1 MLARQAEGNARATPA
16 ATPAAIS
23 AATPAVE
30 GTLDGAVSIEM
41 EAGDVMYVPPFWTHA
56 VLTTGDGGAADGA
69 GGDDQRDSASL
80 SLSLIA
86 PSWIETRWGAIKGVR
101 LPFGGPYAPGPPHA
115 PADEQGPTRALLA
128 RAAAVGSYLR
138 ALLEGRAESFAAA
151 LYLRRHAPLTA
162 ADEAEAARARDAAG
176 RLRDEGG
183 GEGRRGD
190 GLESCPG
197 EWRLPE
203 VVAGREAAAAEAAA
217 AALWRVL
224 AVAGEAPQQRLEPAL
239 REHLL
244 RDYVDELVHWA
255 VGSGPIAGEL
265 IRCWAALPVPATVAA

>member
-1 MLARQAEGNARATPA
+1 MLARQADGNARANPA
-16 ATPAAIS
+16 AISAAIS
-23 AATPAVE
+23 AATPAAE
-30 GTLDGAVSIEM
+30 GTLDGAQSIEM

-115 PADEQGPTRALLA
+115 PTDEQGPTRALLA

-183 GEGRRGD
+183 GGGRRGD

-265 IRCWAALPVPATVAA
+265 IRCWAALPATVSA

>member
-16 ATPAAIS
+16 AIS
-23 AATPAVE
+23 AATAAATPAAE
-30 GTLDGAVSIEM
+30 DTLDGAQSIEM

-101 LPFGGPYAPGPPHA
+101 LPFGGPYAPVPPHA

-183 GEGRRGD
+183 GGARRGD

-203 VVAGREAAAAEAAA
+203 VVAGREAAAAAA

-265 IRCWAALPVPATVAA
+265 IRCWAALPATVAT

>member
-16 ATPAAIS
+16 AISAAIS
-23 AATPAVE
+23 AATPAAE
-30 GTLDGAVSIEM
+30 DTLDGAQSIEM

-101 LPFGGPYAPGPPHA
+101 LPFGGPYAPVPPHA

-183 GEGRRGD
+183 GGARRGD

-265 IRCWAALPVPATVAA
+265 IRCWAALPATVAT

>member
-16 ATPAAIS
+16 AIS
-23 AATPAVE
+23 AATAAATPAAE
-30 GTLDGAVSIEM
+30 DTLDGAQSIEM

-101 LPFGGPYAPGPPHA
+101 LPFGGPYAPVPPHA

-183 GEGRRGD
+183 GGARRGD

-203 VVAGREAAAAEAAA
+203 VVAGREAAAAEAAAA

-265 IRCWAALPVPATVAA
+265 IRCWAALPATVSA

>member
-16 ATPAAIS
+16 AISATIS
-23 AATPAVE
+23 AATPAAE
-30 GTLDGAVSIEM
+30 DTLDGAQSIEM

-138 ALLEGRAESFAAA
+138 ALLAGRAESFAAA

-176 RLRDEGG
+176 RLRDEGEG
-183 GEGRRGD
+183 GARRGD

-203 VVAGREAAAAEAAA
+203 VVAGREAAAAAA

-265 IRCWAALPVPATVAA
+265 IRCWAALPATVAT